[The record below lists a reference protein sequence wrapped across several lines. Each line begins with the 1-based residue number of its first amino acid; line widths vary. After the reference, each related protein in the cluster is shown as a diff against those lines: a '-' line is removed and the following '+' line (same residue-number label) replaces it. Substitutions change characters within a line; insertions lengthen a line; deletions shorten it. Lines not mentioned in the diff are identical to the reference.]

1 MFLSASFSGR
11 VEQQFKNFVSMICD
25 MELCKE
31 IPSSSFFF
39 LHGVQRLFF
48 GAEEEDWLSPT
59 LRPSKSSM
67 DRKKPSRRREIPW
80 TLFTLHLPTLRCLSS
95 FSSSS
100 RWALRFWQAKNPC
113 KATFRCH
120 AARYGS
126 THVRLP

>member
-95 FSSSS
+95 PPPDGRSDFG
-100 RWALRFWQAKNPC
+100 RQK
-113 KATFRCH
+113 
-120 AARYGS
+120 
-126 THVRLP
+126 THVKLLSAAMLLDMDLHM